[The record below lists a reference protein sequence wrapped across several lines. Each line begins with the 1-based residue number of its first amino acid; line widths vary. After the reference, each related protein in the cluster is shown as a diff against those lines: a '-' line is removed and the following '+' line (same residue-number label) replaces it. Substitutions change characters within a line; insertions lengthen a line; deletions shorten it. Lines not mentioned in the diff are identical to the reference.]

1 MYELEKL
8 GEQSYY
14 IESPVKTGI
23 YQIDEHNVLLIDS
36 GNDKDTAKKIAKI
49 IRAQNWHLKWI
60 INTHSHADHIGGNAY
75 LIEQFKCQAFT
86 VGIET
91 AFMTYPLLE
100 PSFLYGGYPM
110 KALRNKFLMAKPS
123 KVMPIEDFEDIT
135 GLNDFEF
142 IRLDGHTFNMI
153 GIKTPDG
160 VWYLGDAINGAHII
174 EKYHVSFLYDV
185 RAYLESMEK
194 LMQLEGNCFVLAH
207 ASINE
212 NLIELI
218 EINKSKVLEIISLVE
233 SLCKNNISFEK
244 LLKKIFDHYSLKM
257 DMNQYVLVGS
267 TIRSYLSYLVDEDRI
282 SVFFKENELLWQKNK
297 VVQPV

>member
-8 GEQSYY
+8 GEHSYY

-23 YQIDEHNVLLIDS
+23 YQINENDVLLIDS
-36 GNDKDTAKKIAKI
+36 GNDKDAAKKIAKI
-49 IRAQNWHLKWI
+49 IRAQNWNLKWI

-75 LIEQFKCQAFT
+75 LLEQFKCQAFT

-91 AFMTYPLLE
+91 AFMAYPILE

-110 KALRNKFLMAKPS
+110 KVLRNKFLMAKPS
-123 KVMPIEDFEDIT
+123 QVTPIEDFETIT
-135 GLNDFEF
+135 GLNGFEF

-160 VWYLGDAINGAHII
+160 VWYLGDALNGAHII

-185 RAYLESMEK
+185 SAYLESIEK
-194 LMQLEGNCFVLAH
+194 LIKLEGNCFVLAH
-207 ASINE
+207 ASICE
-212 NLIELI
+212 DLGELI
-218 EINKSKVLEIISLVE
+218 DINKRKVLEISALIE
-233 SLCKNNISFEK
+233 SLCENEIGFES

-267 TIRSYLSYLVDEDRI
+267 TIKSYLSYLSDSDRI
-282 SVFFKENELLWQKNK
+282 VATFKENNLLWQKNNK
-297 VVQPV
+297 

>member
-8 GEQSYY
+8 GERSYY

-23 YQIDEHNVLLIDS
+23 YQIDEQNVLLIDS
-36 GNDKDTAKKIAKI
+36 GNDKDAAKKIAKI
-49 IRAQNWHLKWI
+49 IRTQNWHLKWI

-75 LIEQFKCQAFT
+75 LLEQFKCQAFT
-86 VGIET
+86 VGVET
-91 AFMTYPLLE
+91 AFMKYPILE

-123 KVMPIEDFEDIT
+123 EVASIDDFETVT
-135 GLNDFEF
+135 GLSDFEF
-142 IRLDGHTFNMI
+142 IHLDGHTFNMI

-185 RAYLESMEK
+185 SAYLESMEK
-194 LMQLEGNCFVLAH
+194 LIKLEGNCFVLAH
-207 ASINE
+207 AGICE
-212 NLIELI
+212 DLGELI
-218 EINKSKVLEIISLVE
+218 DINKRKVLEIIALIE
-233 SLCKNNISFEK
+233 SFCENEIGFEN
-244 LLKKIFDHYSLKM
+244 LLKKIFDHYNLKM

-267 TIRSYLSYLVDEDRI
+267 TIKSYLSYLSDGDRI
-282 SVFFKENELLWQKNK
+282 FATFKENNLLWQKNIK
-297 VVQPV
+297 

>member
-8 GEQSYY
+8 GEHSYY

-23 YQIDEHNVLLIDS
+23 YEINGNDVLLIDS
-36 GNDKDTAKKIAKI
+36 GNDKDAAKKIAKI
-49 IRAQNWHLKWI
+49 IRAQNWNLKWI

-75 LIEQFKCQAFT
+75 LLEQFKCQAFT
-86 VGIET
+86 VGIEN
-91 AFMTYPLLE
+91 AFMTYPILE

-123 KVMPIEDFEDIT
+123 QVTPIEDFETIT

-160 VWYLGDAINGAHII
+160 VWYLGDALNGAHII

-185 RAYLESMEK
+185 SAYLESIEK
-194 LMQLEGNCFVLAH
+194 LIKLEGNCFVLAH
-207 ASINE
+207 ASICE
-212 NLIELI
+212 DLGELI
-218 EINKSKVLEIISLVE
+218 EINKRKVLEIIALIEFLCENEIGFE
-233 SLCKNNISFEK
+233 S

-267 TIRSYLSYLVDEDRI
+267 TIKSYLSYLSDSDRI
-282 SVFFKENELLWQKNK
+282 VATFKENNLLWQKNNK
-297 VVQPV
+297 